1 MDIKCLKIVKSLLFQ
16 FVFFKYTL
24 LKMHFLQIFWD
35 FHKHF
40 CCCKKKGTDFL
51 CKINIINFIFDNK
64 KNVIFVEK
72 YQTGRFVV

>member
-1 MDIKCLKIVKSLLFQ
+1 MPTNSKKFIISVRVFQIYIIKNALPSE
-16 FVFFKYTL
+16 
-24 LKMHFLQIFWD
+24 FLRFSQTF
-35 FHKHF
+35 F
-40 CCCKKKGTDFL
+40 CCKRKGTDFL